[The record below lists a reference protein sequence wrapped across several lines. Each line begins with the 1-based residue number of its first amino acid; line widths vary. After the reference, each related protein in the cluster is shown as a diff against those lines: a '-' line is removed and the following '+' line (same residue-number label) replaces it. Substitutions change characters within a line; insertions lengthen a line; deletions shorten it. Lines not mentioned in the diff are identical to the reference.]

1 MVFAVPSTKFASAS
15 RASMIPLLLIIFV
28 AGMYAGLLLTS
39 SPQSPLNETALI
51 QRIGAL
57 ESQVATLQSQINE
70 MQTRNLTVQSIN
82 QVYLSVKDS
91 IVTVSGLVPSTDLL
105 GRTSYTS
112 VIGSGFVVNLTGE
125 PLVVTNFHVV
135 SGVVNGSVTFVD
147 GEAYPFEVIGLDKY
161 SDLAVLR
168 TSAPA
173 EKLVPLTVASSSGLS
188 VGDLVIA
195 IGNPYGLEST
205 MTSGIVSQ
213 LNRAIQ
219 TETAGNFSIAG
230 VIQITAPINPG
241 NSGGPLLDSQGRVV
255 GITTAIITGSQNVGF
270 AIPSDTIMREFA
282 TLVETGGYVH
292 PFMGITGYSLNY
304 AASSAMGLSQTWG
317 VLVQTVIAGGPADR
331 AGIREG
337 NQSVTVG
344 GELVRAGGDVILY
357 IDGVKIKSMDE
368 LSSYLV
374 TRHPGQK
381 VTLTVLRDGVVR
393 EIPVTLGARP

>member
-1 MVFAVPSTKFASAS
+1 MPESKFASAS
-15 RASMIPLLLIIFV
+15 RASIIPLLLIIFV
-28 AGMYAGLLLTS
+28 AGMYVGLLFNQGSGTS
-39 SPQSPLNETALI
+39 VNETALV

-57 ESQVATLQSQINE
+57 ESQVAALQSQIND
-70 MQTRNLTVQSIN
+70 MQARNLTVQSIN
-82 QVYLSVKDS
+82 QVYLSVRDS
-91 IVTVSGLVPSTDLL
+91 IVTVSGLVQSTDIF

-125 PLVVTNFHVV
+125 PLIVTNYHVV

-168 TSAPA
+168 ASAPA
-173 EKLVPLTVASSSGLS
+173 EKLVPLTIASSSSLS

-213 LNRAIQ
+213 INRAIQ
-219 TETAGNFSIAG
+219 TETAGNFTIAG

-270 AIPSDTIMREFA
+270 AIPSDTIIREFA
-282 TLVETGGYVH
+282 SLVETGGYVH
-292 PFMGITGYSLNY
+292 PYLGITGYSLNY
-304 AASSAMGLSQTWG
+304 AASRALGLNQTWG
-317 VLVQTVIAGGPADR
+317 VLVQTVISGGPADR
-331 AGIREG
+331 AGIRGG

-344 GELVRAGGDVILY
+344 GDQIRAGGDVILY

-374 TRHPGQK
+374 TRYPGQQIA
-381 VTLTVLRDGVVR
+381 LTVLRDGTVR
-393 EIPVTLGARP
+393 EIHATLGARP